1 MTEGATSNLFVV
13 TFILELPRDLP
24 IPNDWKVGP
33 LAERTPAWD
42 GWSGEDL
49 ALLTDS
55 PQFPDHLVP
64 GTRATFRRTT
74 VRTGVPLRA
83 ADDAFAELVKPQL
96 SVRHRLQRW
105 YGLRKATKKG
115 LLTSRCVVALSCFVP
130 AVEVPEE
137 IEPGRPLDWFRGQ
150 FFTALGWFNR
160 YLATLAMVQGDWR
173 SGHVSIGDLP
183 PFMPILFEEVEPGD
197 VVGVDSTHLVASIR
211 PELPDYA
218 GQPDPPADLGVRALG
233 IVNSANRGNDPY
245 LEAFNMLRDAWAHGL
260 NGEPNRCVIALGT
273 GVEGL
278 VATTIREA
286 GHRMEWK
293 ERRIEEALSPWI
305 GLKKRVTKH
314 LADLIGQNI
323 DVDDGSNPWGAW
335 WGTAYKMRNR
345 AVHEGQRISMNE
357 AVVAKETS
365 AALVSE
371 LRQSL
376 SRQPQLKELASALF
390 LDFNDASHDYDWRP
404 VRVLPATVDPWL
416 DDVN

>member
-1 MTEGATSNLFVV
+1 
-13 TFILELPRDLP
+13 
-24 IPNDWKVGP
+24 
-33 LAERTPAWD
+33 
-42 GWSGEDL
+42 
-49 ALLTDS
+49 
-55 PQFPDHLVP
+55 
-64 GTRATFRRTT
+64 
-74 VRTGVPLRA
+74 
-83 ADDAFAELVKPQL
+83 
-96 SVRHRLQRW
+96 
-105 YGLRKATKKG
+105 
-115 LLTSRCVVALSCFVP
+115 
-130 AVEVPEE
+130 
-137 IEPGRPLDWFRGQ
+137 
-150 FFTALGWFNR
+150 
-160 YLATLAMVQGDWR
+160 
-173 SGHVSIGDLP
+173 
-183 PFMPILFEEVEPGD
+183 
-197 VVGVDSTHLVASIR
+197 
-211 PELPDYA
+211 
-218 GQPDPPADLGVRALG
+218 
-233 IVNSANRGNDPY
+233 
-245 LEAFNMLRDAWAHGL
+245 
-260 NGEPNRCVIALGT
+260 
-273 GVEGL
+273 
-278 VATTIREA
+278 
-286 GHRMEWK
+286 MEWK